1 MKKEEKKMNQ
11 TEISDKALEQVNG
24 GFDINELPEELR
36 KTMQEAR
43 ERELAGLVKDFED
56 TFVVPSVANTN
67 MDFM

>member
-24 GFDINELPEELR
+24 GFDINELPEELQ
-36 KTMQEAR
+36 KKMQEER

>member
-1 MKKEEKKMNQ
+1 MEKEKMNRRKL
-11 TEISDKALEQVNG
+11 TDEELSQVSG

-56 TFVVPSVANTN
+56 TFVVPSVTNTN